1 MVQQTSTSP
10 YRAKRLIPLVQFPS
24 SGIFLFAKFKP
35 SNPPT
40 SRPFIQISW
49 KRRWPDIDPL
59 ALNCFIDRERPMKK
73 SSGRR
78 KQKSR
83 LFAVRGLLRCRIVF
97 PAHYNDSASANLLAV
112 VLYGMISIGKQSR
125 ITDAR
130 PPDAGIPSIAL
141 MIDSKMR
148 RR

>member
-1 MVQQTSTSP
+1 
-10 YRAKRLIPLVQFPS
+10 
-24 SGIFLFAKFKP
+24 
-35 SNPPT
+35 
-40 SRPFIQISW
+40 
-49 KRRWPDIDPL
+49 
-59 ALNCFIDRERPMKK
+59 MKK
-73 SSGRR
+73 SSSRR